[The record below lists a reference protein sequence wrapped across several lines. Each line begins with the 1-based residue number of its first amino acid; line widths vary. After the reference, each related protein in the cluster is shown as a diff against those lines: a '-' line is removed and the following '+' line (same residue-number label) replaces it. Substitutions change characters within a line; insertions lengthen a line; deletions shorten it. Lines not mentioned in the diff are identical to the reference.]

1 LTARPPRPPRLV
13 ATDLD
18 GTLLRSDGTISDR
31 TVATLA
37 RVETDGAELV
47 FVTGRPPRWLP
58 DIAERTGHRGV
69 AICGNGALVYDLTTG
84 TVVEEHLI
92 DPTALGRVVADL
104 RRALPELGFAAEYGA
119 EVAADAVYAAMADG
133 RLRREQV
140 HDLDELVGRPVAKL
154 LARHPDLDPDTL
166 LAQAR
171 DVVGEL
177 AMVTHAS
184 TSGLIEISAAGVS
197 KASTLAAYCDE
208 RGIEAADV
216 VAFGDMPNDLLLLA
230 WAGRSYAVANA
241 HPDVLA
247 AVSDHAP
254 SNDDDGVALVLEK
267 LFGW

>member
-1 LTARPPRPPRLV
+1 LTGPPAGPPRLV

-37 RVETDGAELV
+37 RVEADRAELV

-69 AICGNGALVYDLTTG
+69 AICGNGALLYDLRAG
-84 TVVEEHLI
+84 TVLEEHMI
-92 DPTALGRVVADL
+92 DPAALGSVVGAL

-119 EVAADAVYAAMADG
+119 EVAGDATYAAMADG

-140 HDLDELVGRPVAKL
+140 QDVDELIGRPVAKL
-154 LARHPDLDPDTL
+154 LARHPSLDPDTL
-166 LAQAR
+166 LGQAR
-171 DVVGEL
+171 EVVGEL
-177 AMVTHAS
+177 ATVTHAS

-197 KASTLAAYCDE
+197 KASTLAAYCAE
-208 RGIEAADV
+208 RGIDAADV

-230 WAGRSYAVANA
+230 WAGRAYAVANA

-247 AVSDHAP
+247 AVTDHAP
-254 SNDDDGVALVLEK
+254 SNDDDGVAQVLEK